1 MQEKIKIDRRS
12 FMVSGAA
19 AALAASMWP
28 MRDLL
33 AQGAEGKDTLVIS
46 YPSDVPSWDPTAL
59 TLPIAQS
66 IYATVF
72 DSPLRYTK
80 DLKLGPMQI
89 TEWKWL
95 DDKKQRLA
103 ITLHDGIT
111 FHDGSKMTMEDVKW
125 SLLEH
130 PAENPKLAIR
140 GMFPTLTDVE
150 ISSPTQAVL
159 VYKKPTPTAPIFL
172 GFLAAFILPKAYIK
186 KVGMDGFLEKPI
198 GAGPYRIVQY
208 QRGSRLVLEAYD
220 GYWGKKPA
228 VKNVVF
234 LFTPEASSR
243 VALVESKRASLATDI
258 PIRETERLSKTP
270 GITSEIYPISA
281 MYMIKVPSYVKPFDN
296 DNVRKALHLSIDK
309 QALSKA
315 LYAGK
320 APVLSIVA
328 TKGTP
333 AYIDDYAFPY
343 DTKEAIALLAKEGYS
358 VKNPVKIRLLTTNG
372 AFPNDYD
379 MARVLA
385 SMWKKVGI
393 DATVEETTAAKVME
407 LSHNQKITGLQLYNW
422 ANATGDPD
430 NGAGRILDPRLRFSM
445 WRDESIGGR
454 IDALFSETDEK
465 KRIAGYQALLKEA
478 SEKSWVIP
486 LLQGVATIAH
496 DSTLNVELQG
506 NGYVSPRLYSWQ
518 K

>member
-1 MQEKIKIDRRS
+1 MQEKIKIGRRS
-12 FMVSGAA
+12 FMAGGAA
-19 AALAASMWP
+19 TALAASMWP
-28 MRDLL
+28 LRELL
-33 AQGAEGKDTLVIS
+33 AQGAGDNDTLIIS
-46 YPSDVPSWDPTAL
+46 YPSDVPSWDPTAV

-72 DSPLRYTK
+72 DSPLRYSK

-95 DDKKQRLA
+95 DDKKQRLG

-111 FHDGSKMTMEDVKW
+111 FHDGSKMTMEDIKW

-140 GMFPTLTDVE
+140 GMFPTLADVE

-172 GFLAAFILPKAYIK
+172 GFLAAFILPKAYMK
-186 KVGMDGFLEKPI
+186 KVGTDGFLEKPI

-220 GYWGKKPA
+220 GYWGEKPA

-243 VALVESKRASLATDI
+243 VALVESKRAGLATDT

-270 GITSEIYPISA
+270 GITSKIYPISA
-281 MYMIKVPSYVKPFDN
+281 MYMLKVPSNITPFDN
-296 DNVRKALHLSIDK
+296 DNIRKAVHLAIDK
-309 QALSKA
+309 AALSKA

-328 TKGTP
+328 TKNSP
-333 AYIDDYAFPY
+333 AYIDDYVFPH
-343 DTKEAIALLAKEGYS
+343 DTKEAVALLAKEGYS

-379 MARVLA
+379 MARVLV

-393 DATVEETTAAKVME
+393 DATLEETTGAKAME
-407 LSHNQKITGLQLYNW
+407 QSHNQKLPGLFLYSW

-430 NGAGRILDPRLRFSM
+430 NGAGRLLDPRLRFSV
-445 WRDESIGGR
+445 WRDQALGPR
-454 IDALFSETDEK
+454 IDALFSEIDED
-465 KRIAGYQALLKEA
+465 KRIAGYQSLLKEA
-478 SEKSWVIP
+478 SENSWVIP

-496 DSTLNVELQG
+496 DSRLNVELQE
-506 NGYVSPRLYSWQ
+506 NGYISPRLYSW
-518 K
+518 KK